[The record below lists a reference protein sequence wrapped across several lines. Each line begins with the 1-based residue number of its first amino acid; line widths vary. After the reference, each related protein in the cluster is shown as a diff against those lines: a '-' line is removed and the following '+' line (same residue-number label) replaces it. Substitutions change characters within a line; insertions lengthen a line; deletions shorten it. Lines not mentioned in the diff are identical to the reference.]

1 MIGIN
6 LLPISYSLYC
16 CCFIFNNLA
25 ISACNNSFSSLSS
38 FNPNQAIVKYHGF
51 YSSTYEDTYK
61 DDHNSTA
68 KQNIDNWYEKNILNK
83 KDANNNLYENYL
95 EDGNFCIDRTLTSSD
110 KTGVTLGVHS
120 WYAPHTR
127 HSANKPSFKCTRT
140 EDVFNKKNNKLKYP
154 ISMLSLDEVLFAG
167 GRHSSSNSAFYL
179 YTGADYF
186 TLSPSGLYSDWSRAA
201 YVYRVQW
208 NGGIFSDNC

>member
-83 KDANNNLYENYL
+83 KDANNNYYENYL
-95 EDGNFCIDRTLTSSD
+95 ED
-110 KTGVTLGVHS
+110 
-120 WYAPHTR
+120 
-127 HSANKPSFKCTRT
+127 
-140 EDVFNKKNNKLKYP
+140 
-154 ISMLSLDEVLFAG
+154 
-167 GRHSSSNSAFYL
+167 
-179 YTGADYF
+179 
-186 TLSPSGLYSDWSRAA
+186 
-201 YVYRVQW
+201 
-208 NGGIFSDNC
+208 